1 MPDLLY
7 PLRRLLAVRVWVEG
21 FSMEPP
27 PGTLGLGHGSLAL
40 FDRLALL
47 LRAPRRGDVV
57 LLRLAGRWMVKRVLA
72 VPGDRVEVREGWVRV
87 NGEPVAV
94 DPEEGPPR
102 RWDLGPGRFF
112 VLGDAPGL
120 STDSRRFG
128 PVSRS
133 ALVGVLW
140 RVRRAGRWVAP

>member
-1 MPDLLY
+1 MADLLF
-7 PLRRLLAVRVWVEG
+7 PLRRLLAVRARVEG

-27 PGTLGLGHGSLAL
+27 PGAPGLGHGSQVL

-47 LRAPRRGDVV
+47 LRAPRRGEVV
-57 LLRLAGRWMVKRVLA
+57 LLRHGGRWMVKRVVG
-72 VPGDRVEVREGWVRV
+72 VPGDRVEVAEGWVRV

-94 DPEEGPPR
+94 DPEGGPPR
-102 RWDLGPGRFF
+102 GWTLGPGRFF

-120 STDSRRFG
+120 STDSRHFG
-128 PVSRS
+128 PVGRS

-140 RVRRAGRWVAP
+140 RVWREGRWTPP